1 MSTYRTFIAIEIP
14 ADIRRRIKE
23 HIEQLRAACPDVR
36 VSWTREDN
44 LHLTLKFLG
53 DVPVARIPALAN
65 AVTEAGDKIN
75 PFDLIVSGCG
85 TFPPRGRP
93 KVLWIGVDP
102 GSADVLPASSS
113 LDAGN
118 ADVPSASSSAGSA
131 GIRPASFSRDAAN
144 ADVSSAPSLPP
155 SSLPL
160 SSLHAAVENH
170 CAAAGFEREP
180 RAFHPHLTIAR
191 LRDSKGSR
199 KLAEYHRQLGLTQQT
214 FTVSE
219 LVVFR
224 SELSDKGSKH
234 TALSRHRLG

>member
-14 ADIRRRIKE
+14 AEIRRRIKE
-23 HIEQLRAACPDVR
+23 HLEQRRVAFPDVR
-36 VSWTREDN
+36 ASWTREDN

-53 DVPVARIPALAN
+53 DVPIARIPTLSN
-65 AVTEAGDKIN
+65 AVAEAAHEIN
-75 PFDLIVSGCG
+75 PFDLTVSGCG
-85 TFPPRGRP
+85 TFPTRGRP
-93 KVLWIGVDP
+93 KVLWIGVQA
-102 GSADVLPASSS
+102 GS
-113 LDAGN
+113 

-170 CAAAGFEREP
+170 CATAGFEREP
-180 RAFHPHLTIAR
+180 RLFHPHLTIAR

-219 LVVFR
+219 LVLFR
-224 SELSDKGSKH
+224 SELSSKGSKH